1 MKECEYQNKKITKSI
16 LLITINEC
24 MNNFG
29 IKEMNKMNEI
39 MGKTVNKIKSLPG
52 RRWNIRQRSVL

>member
-29 IKEMNKMNEI
+29 MKEMNKMNEI